1 MKRYIKPEIE
11 IIDIET
17 ETMLAGTGSGF
28 EQKEPSVDD
37 PFNIYSKGHNFS
49 LWDEED
55 EEE

>member
-17 ETMLAGTGSGF
+17 ETMLASTGSGF

-55 EEE
+55 EDE